1 MGVHA
6 CFARWGA
13 SRTLKHVFIYT
24 TAAKELAA
32 KELAPSRIRLFCKLP
47 GQSLQSSR
55 PARRR
60 WGFHFA
66 DPAIFQL
73 MWRTL
78 NRACLKLVVAVPH
91 EEGGGE
97 DIRHFIFV

>member
-32 KELAPSRIRLFCKLP
+32 KELAPSRIRLFYKLP
-47 GQSLQSSR
+47 GQSSR

-60 WGFHFA
+60 RGFHSA

-73 MWRTL
+73 MWQTL
-78 NRACLKLVVAVPH
+78 NRACLKLVVTVPH